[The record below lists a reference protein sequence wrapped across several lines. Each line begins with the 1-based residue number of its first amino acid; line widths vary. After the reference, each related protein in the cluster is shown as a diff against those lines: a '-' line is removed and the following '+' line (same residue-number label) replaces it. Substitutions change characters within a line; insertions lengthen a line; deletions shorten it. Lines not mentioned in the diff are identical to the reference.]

1 MTPAEVEKTIVSTP
15 EMVINMNLF
24 PSVTIILQ
32 VIAAVA
38 LIGGP
43 LVLLGWAGARLVR
56 RMHRREVA
64 ALGRSRGIT
73 DASAD
78 FLGRVF
84 ERDGLQGASTAIEQ
98 PELLLSQLARA
109 VRSPRSLENARS
121 TAGQAR
127 RLLEEL
133 GLASPAFDGAPAPF
147 EGLTLLDTT
156 DPNAPGV
163 PAWIVAIDERN
174 LVVVS
179 HTECPFP
186 LRRNLM
192 ASPRSDARDPFDVS
206 LLLKPV
212 PPKHE
217 WVLTHNLVDV
227 ITNRRA
233 ALRVVCRI
241 ETWSLPESADALLL
255 REQIAQTDDLELD
268 GLRRSRAWPTRNKVS
283 MLDISADGCRLAV
296 SHPASLRQ
304 RFHVVLGRADGEI
317 AAMPLAE
324 VIGLQSGPGGVVFLG
339 LRFIDM
345 RLKERARL
353 ASYTRDLAA
362 QAAESDV
369 EDAEAIARVAA
380 AADPKDARR

>member
-1 MTPAEVEKTIVSTP
+1 
-15 EMVINMNLF
+15 MNLF
-24 PSVTIILQ
+24 PSATIILQ
-32 VIAAVA
+32 VVVAIA

-43 LVLLGWAGARLVR
+43 LALLGWAGTRLVR

-64 ALGRSRGIT
+64 ALGRARGLT

-78 FLGRVF
+78 FLGRIF
-84 ERDGLQGASTAIEQ
+84 ERDGLDGASTAIET
-98 PELLLSQLARA
+98 PEVLVGHLARA
-109 VRSPRSLENARS
+109 VRSPRSLENARAI
-121 TAGQAR
+121 AGQAR

-133 GLASPAFDGAPAPF
+133 ELCGPAFDGAPRPF
-147 EGLTLLDTT
+147 EGLMLLDAS
-156 DPNAPGV
+156 DPGVPGV

-179 HTECPFP
+179 HAECPFP
-186 LRRNLM
+186 LRRNLI
-192 ASPRSDARDPFDVS
+192 ASPRSDAREPFDVS

-241 ETWSLPESADALLL
+241 ETWSLPETVDALRL
-255 REQIAQTDDLELD
+255 REQIAQNDDLALD
-268 GLRRSRAWPTRNKVS
+268 GLRRNGVWPGRNKVT

-296 SHPASLRQ
+296 SHPAGLRQ
-304 RFHVVLGRADGEI
+304 RFHIVLGRPDGAI
-317 AAMPLAE
+317 AALPLAE
-324 VIGLQSGPGGVVFLG
+324 VVGLQSGPGGMTFLG
-339 LRFIDM
+339 LRFTDM

-353 ASYTRDLAA
+353 ASYTRELAA
-362 QAAESDV
+362 QAAIADV
-369 EDAEAIARVAA
+369 EDSEAIRRVAA
-380 AADPKDARR
+380 AAGEGDREA

>member
-1 MTPAEVEKTIVSTP
+1 ML
-15 EMVINMNLF
+15 INMNLL
-24 PSVTIILQ
+24 PSATIILQ
-32 VIAAVA
+32 VVVAVA
-38 LIGGP
+38 LIAGP
-43 LVLLGWAGARLVR
+43 LLLLGWGGTRLVR

-64 ALGRSRGIT
+64 ALGRTRGLT

-84 ERDGLQGASTAIEQ
+84 ERDGLDGATTALET
-98 PELLLSQLARA
+98 PELLVGHLSRA
-109 VRSPRSLENARS
+109 VRAPRSIENARAI
-121 TAGQAR
+121 AGQAR
-127 RLLEEL
+127 RLMEEL
-133 GLASPAFDGAPAPF
+133 ELAGPAFDGAPRPF
-147 EGLTLLDTT
+147 DGLTLLDAA

-174 LVVVS
+174 LVAVS
-179 HTECPFP
+179 HAECPFP
-186 LRRNLM
+186 LRRNLI

-241 ETWSLPESADALLL
+241 ETWSLPESVDALRL
-255 REQIAQTDDLELD
+255 REQIAQTDDLVLD
-268 GLRRSRAWPTRNKVS
+268 GLRRNGVWPGRNKVT

-304 RFHVVLGRADGEI
+304 RFHVVLGRPDGAI

-324 VIGLQSGPGGVVFLG
+324 VVGLQSGPGGMTFLG

-362 QAAESDV
+362 QAAEADI
-369 EDAEAIARVAA
+369 EDAKAIERVAA
-380 AADPKDARR
+380 AHADDDTRA